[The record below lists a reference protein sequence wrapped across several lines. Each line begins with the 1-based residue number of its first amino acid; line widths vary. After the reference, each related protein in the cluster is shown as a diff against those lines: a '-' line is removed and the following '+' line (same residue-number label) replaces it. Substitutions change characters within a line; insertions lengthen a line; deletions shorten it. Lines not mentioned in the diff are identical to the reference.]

1 MFIPYF
7 LEQGQSNW
15 NIHTVN
21 PLLRSPRRYL
31 FQAHLGGEG
40 GRGLIETRGLF
51 EKGGLFNLEK
61 TMVSVLHKELEYK
74 VKKLKYKKVGGHP
87 AEDQN
92 QIGSSSLSFISEE

>member
-21 PLLRSPRRYL
+21 PLLSPPPL
-31 FQAHLGGEG
+31 FISSPSERGG
-40 GRGLIETRGLF
+40 GLIETR
-51 EKGGLFNLEK
+51 GLFNLEK

-74 VKKLKYKKVGGHP
+74 VKKLKYRTVGGHA

-92 QIGSSSLSFISEE
+92 QIWTSSLSFISEE